1 MKTDE
6 LINVLGANVEPV
18 NSGRLR
24 NALLAALAV
33 GAAAAFCLRLAMYG
47 VPADPFSGKDIG
59 LKVAGLAFA
68 LSLVVV
74 GGRFLIKSAR
84 PGEAGRGPLIVIGL
98 LLLAIF
104 SAGAIALALAS
115 PAAWRGMVFGPQ
127 WAACFFCIPLF
138 AALPFVS
145 LVWALRRAAP
155 TRLALTGAVI
165 GLVAGAL
172 GAAVCAYHY
181 PSSSIPF
188 LVLWYG
194 GPVVLCAVIGAMLGP
209 RLLRW

>member
-6 LINVLGANVEPV
+6 LIDLLGANVEPV
-18 NSGRLR
+18 KRGYMRT
-24 NALLAALAV
+24 ALLAALAV
-33 GAAAAFCLRLAMYG
+33 GAAAAFCLRLAVYG
-47 VPADPFSGKDIG
+47 VPANPFSGEDVG
-59 LKVAGLAFA
+59 LKVAGLALA

-74 GGRFLIKSAR
+74 GGGFLIKSAR
-84 PGEAGRGPLIVIGL
+84 PGEAGRGALIIIGL

-104 SAGAIALALAS
+104 SAGTIALALAS
-115 PAAWRGMVFGPQ
+115 PSAWSGMVFGPQ
-127 WAACFFCIPLF
+127 WAACFFCIPVF
-138 AALPFVS
+138 AALPFAT
-145 LVWALRRAAP
+145 LVWALRKAAP

-188 LVLWYG
+188 LAFWYG
-194 GPVVLCAVIGAMLGP
+194 GPIVLCGLIGALLGP